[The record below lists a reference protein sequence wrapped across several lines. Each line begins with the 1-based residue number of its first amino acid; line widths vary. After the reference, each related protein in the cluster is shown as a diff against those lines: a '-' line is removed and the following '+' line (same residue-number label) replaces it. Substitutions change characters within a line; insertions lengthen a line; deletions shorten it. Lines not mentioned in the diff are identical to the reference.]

1 MTYNFKS
8 FGIHVCYMYM
18 YFMTYQFLFLFF
30 NLFIFFLFRFRAER
44 LRKEADQLPRSKVV
58 PAVEYLR
65 SSRLPTDDADT
76 SVVFLCRQVYDFK
89 LKRILKNP
97 S

>member
-1 MTYNFKS
+1 ML
-8 FGIHVCYMYM
+8 HVYVFYDLPVLVFIF
-18 YFMTYQFLFLFF
+18 YFFIY
-30 NLFIFFLFRFRAER
+30 LFIFLFRFRAER

-76 SVVFLCRQVYDFK
+76 GVVFLCRQVYDFK

>member
-8 FGIHVCYMYM
+8 FGIHLCDMYM
-18 YFMTYQFLFLFF
+18 YFMTYQFLFLF
-30 NLFIFFLFRFRAER
+30 FFLFRFRAER